1 MAPAAMRLV
10 AQVDSERTS
19 ADEVELVRL
28 GYEALRVRLRSLR
41 SPSAD
46 EVLSAAPP
54 LHAHNT
60 ASLNVSESC
69 HRADED
75 TGITP
80 PVQATVPHSDGPE
93 STFSTAD
100 RLQAEHVY
108 APSSCSHASSPV
120 ANDTPED
127 FAAAIYSGSPRLNER
142 GQDVAQT
149 STGGTVDHS
158 DAVST
163 TTEDG
168 AQATARTDVANF
180 QPLVDNLRRSPARS
194 VHVQTLF
201 FNICALPGIPKDLQ
215 AFEHWISEA
224 EALGLITRTGDEASL
239 NRDSNLHPA
248 APPRTQ
254 PAAPESPSDLTE
266 RESYATEASSP
277 AAPVSEADPAVTS
290 SNAQYADE
298 WAGPSDDGET
308 PMPDF
313 EPLVN
318 SLRLAKEPVHI
329 EVLLLNLRASPRIPQ
344 ELPSFRLW
352 ILKAETSGLISV
364 NGNDVLLKIGPST
377 ESTRSPGALHRIF
390 RTFDTLLISR
400 SPISSPDKRA
410 G

>member
-41 SPSAD
+41 SSSAD
-46 EVLSAAPP
+46 EVLPAAPP
-54 LHAHNT
+54 LRAYNT
-60 ASLNVSESC
+60 PSLSVSESYD
-69 HRADED
+69 RAGED
-75 TGITP
+75 ACITP
-80 PVQATVPHSDGPE
+80 PVQVTVPHSDGPK
-93 STFSTAD
+93 STSSTAD
-100 RLQAEHVY
+100 RLQAELSY

-127 FAAAIYSGSPRLNER
+127 IAAASYLASPRLNER

-163 TTEDG
+163 TTEDD
-168 AQATARTDVANF
+168 AQATARTGVANF
-180 QPLVDNLRRSPARS
+180 QPLVDNLRRTPARS

-201 FNICALPGIPKDLQ
+201 FNICALPGIPKDLK

-239 NRDSNLHPA
+239 NPASNLHPV
-248 APPRTQ
+248 APPLTQ
-254 PAAPESPSDLTE
+254 PAAPESPSNLTE
-266 RESYATEASSP
+266 RESYVTEASSP
-277 AAPVSEADPAVTS
+277 AAPVSEADPTVTS
-290 SNAQYADE
+290 SNARYADG
-298 WAGPSDDGET
+298 WAGPSDDGEN
-308 PMPDF
+308 PLPDF

-318 SLRLAKEPVHI
+318 SLRHAKEPVHI

-344 ELPSFRLW
+344 ELPSFRRW
-352 ILKAETSGLISV
+352 ILRAETAGLISV
-364 NGNDVLLKIGPST
+364 NGNDVRLKTSPPT
-377 ESTRSPGALHRIF
+377 EPTRSSGALH
-390 RTFDTLLISR
+390 
-400 SPISSPDKRA
+400 SSF
-410 G
+410 